1 MERVLLAAAAGDPDP
16 GDPDPAGPPGLS
28 TVERGPDWRYV
39 DSCWVDLAE
48 VRRLVADALPAF
60 HSGVFCD
67 DGALVAFL
75 APHLD
80 PARAH
85 EACMAMLPGRETA
98 MAPQRYVICASP
110 PGDAGDPAAWRAQP
124 VVAAGSGR

>member
-1 MERVLLAAAAGDPDP
+1 MIPHNVTSSRAKAALLGLALM
-16 GDPDPAGPPGLS
+16 PATAS
-28 TVERGPDWRYV
+28 AQAR
-39 DSCWVDLAE
+39 
-48 VRRLVADALPAF
+48 
-60 HSGVFCD
+60 
-67 DGALVAFL
+67 
-75 APHLD
+75 APYLD

-98 MAPQRYVICASP
+98 MAPQRYVICAPP